1 MHASVILVLAAVV
14 LTLIDKLKKFWLTL
28 LAGNLFGDR
37 LSDKNGQQKENQ
49 NFSYLVRLTLKWNIL
64 LVAIATKKIVGLRL
78 VEARPL
84 QHNLCTCHDGII
96 LATAKS
102 AGSVNQFLANY
113 NPLTVG
119 LTLPQYNDAITLP
132 VLLAISHTNTYVLY
146 QQASLIPKSI

>member
-1 MHASVILVLAAVV
+1 MKIKYPIILS
-14 LTLIDKLKKFWLTL
+14 
-28 LAGNLFGDR
+28 R
-37 LSDKNGQQKENQ
+37 YRNQ
-49 NFSYLVRLTLKWNIL
+49 
-64 LVAIATKKIVGLRL
+64 KIVGLRL
-78 VEARPL
+78 VVARPL